1 MNALIVIPTYNEAEN
16 ITRLVPEVFEAL
28 PREDFSVLV
37 VDDGSPD
44 GTGDLVAKM
53 IEANF
58 PARLHLLRREG
69 KGGLA
74 SAYIAGFRWGMA
86 RGFDAFL
93 EMDADFSHKPEYLP
107 EMFAKIAEYDVV
119 IGSRNVS
126 GGGVENWSLLRKLIS
141 RGGSLYAR
149 TLLHCPVADLTGGFN
164 MWRKSA
170 LEAIDL
176 DSIISRGYSFQVEM
190 KYRAYRHG
198 CRIVEFPIL
207 FPDRKAGTSKMSGA
221 IFREALRNIW
231 RLRALNFPEK

>member
-16 ITRLVPEVFEAL
+16 ITRLVPAVFEAL
-28 PREDFSVLV
+28 PRQDFSVLV

-44 GTGDLVAKM
+44 GTGDLVAGM
-53 IEANF
+53 IETKF
-58 PARLHLLRREG
+58 SERLHLLRREG

-74 SAYIAGFRWGMA
+74 SAYITGFRWGLE

-149 TLLHCPVADLTGGFN
+149 TLLRCPIADLTGGFN

-231 RLRALNFPEK
+231 RLRALKFPEN

>member
-28 PREDFSVLV
+28 PREDFSILV

-44 GTGDLVAKM
+44 GTGDLVAGM
-53 IEANF
+53 IETKF
-58 PARLHLLRREG
+58 PERLFLLRREG

-119 IGSRNVS
+119 IGSRNVA

-149 TLLHCPVADLTGGFN
+149 TLLRCPIADLTGGFN

-231 RLRALNFPEK
+231 RLRALKFPEN

>member
-1 MNALIVIPTYNEAEN
+1 MNALIVIPTYDEAEN
-16 ITRLVPEVFEAL
+16 ITRLIPAVFEAL
-28 PREDFSVLV
+28 PRRDFSVLV

-53 IEANF
+53 IETHF
-58 PARLHLLRREG
+58 PERLHLLRREG

-74 SAYIAGFRWGMA
+74 SAYIAGFRWGME

-119 IGSRNVS
+119 IGSRNVP

-176 DSIISRGYSFQVEM
+176 DSIISRGYSFQNTALTGM
-190 KYRAYRHG
+190 A
-198 CRIVEFPIL
+198 
-207 FPDRKAGTSKMSGA
+207 AGSS
-221 IFREALRNIW
+221 
-231 RLRALNFPEK
+231 NFPSSSPTARREPPK

>member
-1 MNALIVIPTYNEAEN
+1 MNALIVIPTYDEAEN
-16 ITRLVPEVFEAL
+16 ITRLIPAVFEAL
-28 PREDFSVLV
+28 PRRDFSVLV

-53 IEANF
+53 IETHF
-58 PARLHLLRREG
+58 PERLHLLRREG

-74 SAYIAGFRWGMA
+74 SAYIAGFRWGME

-119 IGSRNVS
+119 IGSRNVP

-170 LEAIDL
+170 LDSIDL

-231 RLRALNFPEK
+231 RLRALKFPEK